1 MNLKEIHSVYFLG
14 IGGIG
19 MSALARYFQSVGAAV
34 SGYDRTRTPLC
45 EELAQSGMEI
55 TYNDSPSSLPEA
67 FRSQPNENKLVVYTP
82 AIPHEHPQ
90 LKHFEAIG
98 FRVIKRSIA
107 LGLVTAS
114 YRTIA
119 VAGTHGKTTTSAM
132 LAHILVESGKGCNA
146 FLGGISTNYQ
156 TNFVGNVNSDIA
168 VVEADE
174 FDRSFHTLTPEMA
187 IITSVDADHLDI
199 YNHQDALSEAFAGF
213 ASQVKANGLL
223 IVNKDCPEMPAQCK
237 TIAYGISDSTAIRGE
252 NIYVH
257 EGAFYFDYVS
267 ESASMSALRLGLP
280 GRHNVENALAATGIA
295 LALEVNPDDIRKALS
310 GFKGVKRRFEV
321 HINTPELVYVDD
333 YAHHPTELT
342 ACIDAARELFPGK
355 RITGV
360 FQPHLYS
367 RTRDFAEEFGR
378 ALSAL
383 DEVLL
388 MEIYPAREAPIEGVS
403 SEMLLPLIQA
413 PARVF
418 RTADAVLKAM
428 ENFKEGVILTLGAG
442 DIDQIVEPVK
452 RVLKT

>member
-19 MSALARYFQSVGAAV
+19 MSALARYFQSIGAAV

-45 EELAQSGMEI
+45 EELSKSGMEI
-55 TYNDSPSSLPEA
+55 TYDDSPASLPKA
-67 FRSQPNENKLVVYTP
+67 FKSEPNKNKLVVYTP
-82 AIPHEHPQ
+82 AIPRDHPQ
-90 LKHFEAIG
+90 FKQLESIG
-98 FRVIKRSIA
+98 FRIIKRSAA
-107 LGLVTAS
+107 LGLVTAA

-146 FLGGISTNYQ
+146 FLGGISSNYQ
-156 TNFVGNVNSDIA
+156 TNFVGNTSSEIA

-174 FDRSFHTLTPEMA
+174 FDRSFHTLSPEMA

-199 YNHQDALSEAFAGF
+199 YNHKEALSEAFAGF
-213 ASQVKANGLL
+213 ANQVKANGLL
-223 IVNKDCPEMPAQCK
+223 IVQKDCPEMPAQCK
-237 TIAYGISDSTAIRGE
+237 TVKYGISNSTAIRGE
-252 NIYVH
+252 NIYVR

-267 ESASMSALRLGLP
+267 ESTSMSSLRLGLP

-295 LALEVNPDDIRKALS
+295 LALEVSPDDIRKALS
-310 GFKGVKRRFEV
+310 GFKGVKRRFEI

-367 RTRDFAEEFGR
+367 RTRDFAEEFGS

-383 DEVLL
+383 DEVIL
-388 MEIYPAREAPIEGVS
+388 MEIYPAREAPIEGVTV
-403 SEMLLPLIQA
+403 EMLLPLIQA

-418 RTADAVLKAM
+418 RSAAATLKAI
-428 ENFKEGVILTLGAG
+428 EEIKTGVLLTLGAG
-442 DIDQIVEPVK
+442 DIDQLVEPVK
-452 RVLKT
+452 RLLKP